1 MVTWVGPGFASV
13 PEVRNTIPGDYDN
26 EVDDI
31 DCRLAVLLRQR
42 NGRECVQLWSL
53 RKLLPHQ
60 ELLQFRAE
68 LLCPRPHLLRS
79 RAGLRSDVRRS
90 RCFVLWQQRLQQRL
104 PESLLENAQ
113 AQLLPPFLVLQR
125 EVLQAEVL
133 QAEMLQDPLL
143 QAQLLRSRADL
154 LRSRRSD
161 VLRSRTG
168 LRSDVRCSRR
178 CVLQLV
184 DVDCV

>member
-68 LLCPRPHLLRS
+68 LLCSRPHLLRS

-90 RCFVLWQQRLQQRL
+90 RCFLLWQQRLQQRL

-113 AQLLPPFLVLQR
+113 AELLPPFLVLQ
-125 EVLQAEVL
+125 AEVL
-133 QAEMLQDPLL
+133 QAAVLQIPLQ

-168 LRSDVRCSRR
+168 RSDLRRSRR

-184 DVDCV
+184 VDFV